1 MKQFLKNLQSLQ
13 FKLVMIYMLLIIIGM
28 QIIGLYFTNS
38 LERDLTGNFKNN
50 IDSQVTLIDTRIKEI
65 FEEAGDDREQMRA
78 EIQSLLADYGNRP
91 EIEEIRYINTD
102 NILVGTSRISNESLV
117 GSRVNEPMSQDALE
131 SGIANDEIFVNVDK
145 DNQRVWILNQPVAV
159 NDEVAGV
166 IYVESNVESIYM
178 QLEAINNTF
187 IIATLFSLVI
197 TSILGIFV
205 ARTITKPITDM
216 RNQALLMSEGDYTSR
231 VQIYSD
237 DEIGQLA
244 GSFNILSKRVQE
256 AQANTE
262 SEKKRLDSVIT
273 HMSDGIIAT
282 DRKGRIRIVNE
293 MAVGM
298 LNLSMD
304 SDELHGKNM
313 LELLRLGE
321 ELNLED
327 IIQEA
332 NDSHLIFIDTAD
344 EATTLRVN
352 FSTIVTD
359 TGFING
365 YIAVL
370 HDVTEQERIDAER
383 REFVANVSHELRTPL
398 TSMRSYIE
406 ALQEGAWQDEEIA
419 PKFLSVTR
427 AETDRMGRLVEDLLQ
442 LSRMDNDAEEIQ
454 KEVVDFKLFINR
466 VIDRFE
472 MTHKED
478 VVFTRHIPDAPLF
491 TDISVDKMGQVLDN
505 VLSNAIKY
513 QHGEPKRVDIHL
525 KQNTL
530 YNRMTIRIKD
540 YGLGIPNNKVER
552 IFDRF
557 YRVDKGRARKMG
569 GTGLGLAITKEIIEA
584 HNGKIW
590 ANSVE
595 NEGTTIFINLPC
607 EVIEEDEW
615 DV

>member
-1 MKQFLKNLQSLQ
+1 
-13 FKLVMIYMLLIIIGM
+13 MLLIIIGM

-38 LERDLTGNFKNN
+38 LERDLVGNFKNS
-50 IDSQVTLIDTRIKEI
+50 IESQVAIIDTRIKEI
-65 FEEAGDDREQMRA
+65 NDDVGDNRA
-78 EIQSLLADYGNRP
+78 EMYDQIQTLLADYGNRP
-91 EIEEIRYINTD
+91 DIEEIRYINAD
-102 NILVGTSRISNESLV
+102 NVLIGTSRISNESLV
-117 GSRVNEPMSQDALE
+117 GSRINDKLSEDALN
-131 SGIANDEIFVNVDK
+131 SGIVNDEIFVNVDK
-145 DNQRVWILNQPVAV
+145 DNQRVWILNQPLIID
-159 NDEVAGV
+159 DEVVGV
-166 IYVESNVESIYM
+166 IYVESNIESVYVQLESI
-178 QLEAINNTF
+178 NNIF
-187 IIATLFSLVI
+187 IIATFFSLVI

-282 DRKGRIRIVNE
+282 DRKGRIRIVND
-293 MAVGM
+293 MAIGM
-298 LNLSMD
+298 MNLDISAED
-304 SDELHGKNM
+304 LQGQDM
-313 LELLRLGE
+313 LEILKLGE
-321 ELNLED
+321 DLSLEN

-332 NDSHLIFIDTAD
+332 NESHLIFRDTQ
-344 EATTLRVN
+344 EGVITLRVN
-352 FSTIVTD
+352 FSAIVTD

-370 HDVTEQERIDAER
+370 HDVTEQERINAER

-398 TSMRSYIE
+398 TSMRSYLE
-406 ALQEGAWQDEEIA
+406 ALQEGAWKDEEIA
-419 PKFLSVTR
+419 PKFLSVTKE
-427 AETDRMGRLVEDLLQ
+427 ETDRMSRLVEDLLQ
-442 LSRMDNDAEEIQ
+442 LSRMDNEAEEIQ
-454 KEVVDFKLFINR
+454 TEVVDFKLFINR
-466 VIDRFE
+466 IIDRFE
-472 MTHKED
+472 MTHKDD
-478 VVFTRHIPDAPLF
+478 VIFTRHIPDAPLF

-513 QHGEPKRVDIHL
+513 QHGNPKRVDIHL

-530 YNRMTIRIKD
+530 YNRMTVRIKD
-540 YGLGIPNNKVER
+540 YGLGIPSNKVER
-552 IFDRF
+552 IFERF

-569 GTGLGLAITKEIIEA
+569 GTGLGLAITKEIVEA

>member
-1 MKQFLKNLQSLQ
+1 MKQFFKNLQSLQ

-65 FEEAGDDREQMRA
+65 FQETGDDRDQMRS
-78 EIQSLLADYGNRP
+78 EIQSLLTDYGNRP
-91 EIEEIRYINTD
+91 DIEEIRYVNAD

-117 GSRVNEPMSQDALE
+117 GSRINEPMSQDALR

-145 DNQRVWILNQPVAV
+145 DNQRVWILNQPVVV

-166 IYVESNVESIYM
+166 IYVESNVENIYM

-187 IIATLFSLVI
+187 IIATVFSLVI

-298 LNLSMD
+298 LNLGMQ

-332 NDSHLIFIDTAD
+332 NDSHLIFIDSAD
-344 EATTLRVN
+344 DSATLRVN

-472 MTHKED
+472 MTHKEN

-540 YGLGIPNNKVER
+540 YGLGIPNNKVDR

-569 GTGLGLAITKEIIEA
+569 GTGLGLAISKEIIEA

>member
-65 FEEAGDDREQMRA
+65 FEETGDDREQMRS

-569 GTGLGLAITKEIIEA
+569 GTGLGLAISKEIIEA